1 MSQGVLATG
10 LVKRYGGT
18 TAVAGL
24 DLAVP
29 EGTVLGLLGPNG
41 AGKTTTVRMLSTLQ
55 APDAGE
61 CTIAGVDIV
70 RHPQKARKLLGLS
83 GQYAAVDEFLTG
95 YENLEMV
102 GRLHR
107 LGKTRARA
115 RARELLE
122 RFDLAEAGR
131 RPARTYSGGMRRRLD
146 LAGALVAAPPV
157 VFLDEPTAGLD
168 PSSRIGMWEL
178 VREMVDG
185 GTTVVLTT
193 QYLEEADQLASNI
206 VVIDNGRIVAE
217 GSPTELKRAVGEE
230 SLHVTLA
237 NREET
242 SLVARALRGIGIGAP
257 VVDEERHTIAVPVSG
272 GTDALTAGVRALDT
286 AGVRPVDIGLR
297 RPTLDDVF
305 LQLTGAGTGTGT
317 GPSRPGRTGRR
328 GTA

>member
-1 MSQGVLATG
+1 
-10 LVKRYGGT
+10 
-18 TAVAGL
+18 
-24 DLAVP
+24 
-29 EGTVLGLLGPNG
+29 
-41 AGKTTTVRMLSTLQ
+41 
-55 APDAGE
+55 
-61 CTIAGVDIV
+61 
-70 RHPQKARKLLGLS
+70 
-83 GQYAAVDEFLTG
+83 
-95 YENLEMV
+95 
-102 GRLHR
+102 
-107 LGKTRARA
+107 
-115 RARELLE
+115 
-122 RFDLAEAGR
+122 
-131 RPARTYSGGMRRRLD
+131 MRRRLD

-286 AGVRPVDIGLR
+286 AGVLPVDIGLR

-305 LQLTGAGTGTGT
+305 LQLTGAGTGA